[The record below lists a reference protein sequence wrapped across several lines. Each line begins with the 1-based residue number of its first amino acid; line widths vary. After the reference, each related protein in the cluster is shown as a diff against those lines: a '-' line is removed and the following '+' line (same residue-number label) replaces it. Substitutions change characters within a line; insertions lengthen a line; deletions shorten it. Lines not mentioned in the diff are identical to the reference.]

1 LEEGPYDVVMLPPR
15 DTISRDC
22 RRLDGLWAFA
32 FDHGGEGRARHWWS
46 GVLPASRPMPVPSSY
61 NDLVTEAFERDHV
74 GEVWYQREV
83 LIPTTWSGERVVLRC
98 DAVTHSGTVW
108 VDDAQVASHV
118 GGYTPFEVDV
128 TDCVTPGRSV
138 RITICVDNRLAMDT
152 IPPGLV
158 QPVPRENGMTGER
171 QAYFHDF
178 FNYSGL
184 HRSVWLYT
192 RPAAHIEAVKV
203 VTSYSGGA
211 GTVDYAVQV
220 QGQGETSVRLFDAE
234 RALVAGGSGAQGTL
248 VLDHARPWQ
257 PGSRDTAHLYRLE
270 VTHGSDVYPL
280 DIGVRSVRV
289 EGNRFLIND
298 KPFVFKGFGMHEDL
312 ALRGKAHDDVRMIR
326 DFALL
331 RWIGANSFRT
341 SHYPYADEVLDH
353 ADREGIVVI
362 SETAATGLHLSLNGM
377 TGVPMQE
384 TFTPGGI
391 DEHTQ
396 AAHLQAV
403 RELIARDA
411 HHPSVVMWS
420 LANEPNT
427 AEPAARTYFEPIVAL
442 ARELDPSRPLT
453 IVNVGGTEPETDTVA
468 DLVDVICLNRYLGWY
483 FRSGDIVAAEITLE
497 DELRRWLGRYGKPV
511 LITEF
516 GADAVAGLHSLPPR
530 MWSEEFQTDLIAMS
544 LAVFRRNK
552 GVIGEHVWNFADFMT
567 AEQYHRVVGNRK
579 GVFTRE
585 REPKAVAFLLR
596 DAWLP
601 STLE

>member
-1 LEEGPYDVVMLPPR
+1 MLPPR
-15 DTISRDC
+15 DTTSRDC
-22 RRLDGLWAFA
+22 RRLDGLWDFT
-32 FDHGGEGRARHWWS
+32 FDLGDQGREGQWWRAP
-46 GVLPASRPMPVPSSY
+46 LPGRRPMPVPSSY

-74 GEVWYQREV
+74 GEVWYQRSV
-83 LIPTTWSGERVVLRC
+83 LVPAGWAGTRVVLRC

-108 VDDAQVASHV
+108 VGDVEVASHI

-128 TDCVTPGRSV
+128 TDHVTPGEHA
-138 RITICVDNRLAMDT
+138 RITISVDNRLALDT

-158 QPVPRENGMTGER
+158 QPVPRADGATGER

-192 RPAAHIEAVKV
+192 RPEAHVEAVS
-203 VTSYSGGA
+203 VTTTYDPAAGSGA
-211 GTVDYAVQV
+211 VDYAVRV
-220 QGQGETSVRLFDAE
+220 SGAGETSVRLLDGDGVP
-234 RALVAGGSGAQGTL
+234 VAAAAGARGQL
-248 VLDHARPWQ
+248 VLERARPWQ

-280 DIGVRSVRV
+280 DIGVRSVSV
-289 EGNRFLIND
+289 VGNQFLING

-331 RWIGANSFRT
+331 AWIGANSFRT

-362 SETAATGLHLSLNGM
+362 SETAATGLHLSLNAM
-377 TGVPMQE
+377 TGVPMQD
-384 TFTPGGI
+384 TFKPGGI
-391 DEHTQ
+391 DERTQ

-442 ARELDPSRPLT
+442 ARDLDPSRPLT

-468 DLVDVICLNRYLGWY
+468 ELVDVICLNRYFGWY
-483 FRSGDIVAAEITLE
+483 FRSGDLTAAEVTLE
-497 DELRRWLGRYGKPV
+497 DELRRWLGQYGKPV

-544 LAVFRRNK
+544 VRVFRRNE

-585 REPKAVAFLLR
+585 REPKAVAFTLR
-596 DAWLP
+596 DLWGP
-601 STLE
+601 D